1 MNVKVKALNKA
12 ERAAMFNKPKMSA
25 GEKAARLYLGKKQIE
40 RELRIDR
47 VFITIW
53 ACLAIG
59 ALAAPFILFWGV

>member
-12 ERAAMFNKPKMSA
+12 EIAAMFNKPKMSD
-25 GEKAARLYLGKKQIE
+25 GEKAARLYLGRKQTE

-47 VFITIW
+47 VFIAIW
-53 ACLAIG
+53 ACLAIA